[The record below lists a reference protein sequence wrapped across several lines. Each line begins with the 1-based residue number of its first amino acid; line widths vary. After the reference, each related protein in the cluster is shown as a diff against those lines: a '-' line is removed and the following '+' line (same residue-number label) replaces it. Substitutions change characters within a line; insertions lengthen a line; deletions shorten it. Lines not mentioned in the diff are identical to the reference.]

1 MGSFNFSTPEWIEKV
16 TPCASVTFQL
26 GENEFYVSKDEEKSS
41 PVKINRYPITVE
53 EYQQALDGETVELEN
68 EDGKTVELKTT
79 DDGTL
84 TLDGKALTNAAL
96 VKFSKNGFT
105 F

>member
-1 MGSFNFSTPEWIEKV
+1 MK
-16 TPCASVTFQL
+16 
-26 GENEFYVSKDEEKSS
+26 
-41 PVKINRYPITVE
+41 
-53 EYQQALDGETVELEN
+53 LEN
-68 EDGKTVELKTT
+68 ENGDFVELKTI

-84 TLDGKALTNAAL
+84 TLDGKALTNAEL